1 MGLNKRTWGLSR
13 TYGMFRGRTKG
24 GKKTKVDRGGTNVGK
39 GGQNQ
44 LVLRKMISAAC
55 PIE

>member
-1 MGLNKRTWGLSR
+1 
-13 TYGMFRGRTKG
+13 MFRGRTKG
-24 GKKTKVDRGGTNVGK
+24 GKKTKVDRGGMNVGK